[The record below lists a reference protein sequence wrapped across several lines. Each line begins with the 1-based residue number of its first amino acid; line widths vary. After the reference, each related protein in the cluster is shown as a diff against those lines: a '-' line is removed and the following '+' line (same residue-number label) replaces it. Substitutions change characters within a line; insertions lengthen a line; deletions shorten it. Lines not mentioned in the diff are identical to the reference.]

1 MESTSLYQDDF
12 GKIQESLVKLKN
24 RTQANALL
32 LIDRAGQL
40 ITSIGDTSQL
50 DMISFA
56 SLSAADFAAT
66 KVLASLIG
74 EDEFS
79 DLFHEGVKENIY
91 VSMVDSKV
99 ILVVLF
105 DKRSTLGLIRVRTSQ
120 TSKEICEIF
129 RMIYNKLEGGQ
140 HSTTKSVLDS
150 DFAREAEEELDNLFK

>member
-1 MESTSLYQDDF
+1 MEGVSLFQEDF
-12 GKIQESLVKLKN
+12 RKIQDSLAKLRN

-40 ITSIGDTSQL
+40 ITSLGNTSQL
-50 DMISFA
+50 DITSFA
-56 SLSAADFAAT
+56 TLSAADFAAT
-66 KVLASLIG
+66 KQLASLVG

-79 DLFHEGVKENIY
+79 DLFHEGLKENIY

-105 DKRSTLGLIRVRTSQ
+105 DKRSTLGLVRVRTAQ
-120 TSKEICEIF
+120 TSREISEIF
-129 RMIYNKLEGGQ
+129 RAIYKKLEGGIPPAA
-140 HSTTKSVLDS
+140 KAVLDS